1 MNKIVNYIKNL
12 NLKKQLGYL
21 VLISLVLSLI
31 SLVVILPKLLTPFYE
46 NNIYNLLSQPLS
58 YQDKNTNNIVFIVK
72 NNNGVYVSSD
82 FNKMIDE
89 KYVDNILLVAT
100 NNKGKFNI
108 DSNTYYYTK
117 NDKVISITDDSYI
130 KNLEDNLR
138 RIILPLVSI
147 TIFIITLVLV
157 IWNNHIVNKIT
168 KIQEKVNNLNNNNYT
183 HSYNFTINDEL
194 NSLINSVEYM
204 RCEINTKEEYKNDMY
219 QSLSHELKTPITVI
233 SSYVEA
239 ANDKIITYED
249 AVKTIGDEIKTL
261 SDDVNKIL
269 ELNKI
274 NYLKDTM
281 ESYEI
286 IDITE
291 LLNEVI
297 TKYKIQRPD
306 VNFLLDIK
314 KINKVRGTYDTWRI
328 VIDNLLSNFIRY
340 ADKNIK
346 ITFKR
351 NKMMFYNDGEAIPDN
366 LIRDVFTKYKM
377 GIKGNFG
384 LGLSIVKNSL
394 ELYGYKIKV
403 ENKDNGVLFTIE
415 QCFFFNF
422 VVSLYIIRLKR

>member
-100 NNKGKFNI
+100 NSKGKFNI

-239 ANDKIITYED
+239 ANDKIITYKD

-274 NYLKDTM
+274 NYLKDTK

-328 VIDNLLSNFIRY
+328 IIDNLLSNFIRY

-403 ENKDNGVLFTIE
+403 ENKDKGVLFTIE
-415 QCFFFNF
+415 
-422 VVSLYIIRLKR
+422 

>member
-204 RCEINTKEEYKNDMY
+204 RCEITTKEEYKNDMY

-415 QCFFFNF
+415 
-422 VVSLYIIRLKR
+422 

>member
-100 NNKGKFNI
+100 NSKGKFNI
-108 DSNTYYYTK
+108 DNNTYYYTK

-297 TKYKIQRPD
+297 AKYKIQRPD

-328 VIDNLLSNFIRY
+328 IIDNLLSNFIRY

-403 ENKDNGVLFTIE
+403 ENKDNGVLFIIE
-415 QCFFFNF
+415 
-422 VVSLYIIRLKR
+422 

>member
-100 NNKGKFNI
+100 NSKGKFNI

-269 ELNKI
+269 ELNKN
-274 NYLKDTM
+274 NYLKDTK

-328 VIDNLLSNFIRY
+328 IIDNLLSNFIRY

-415 QCFFFNF
+415 
-422 VVSLYIIRLKR
+422 

>member
-100 NNKGKFNI
+100 NSKGKFNI
-108 DSNTYYYTK
+108 DNNTYYYTK

-183 HSYNFTINDEL
+183 HSYNFTINDES

-328 VIDNLLSNFIRY
+328 IIDNLLSNFIRY

-403 ENKDNGVLFTIE
+403 ENKDNGVLFIIE
-415 QCFFFNF
+415 
-422 VVSLYIIRLKR
+422 

>member
-100 NNKGKFNI
+100 NSKGKFNI

-274 NYLKDTM
+274 NYLKDTK

-328 VIDNLLSNFIRY
+328 IIDNLLSNFIRY

-351 NKMMFYNDGEAIPDN
+351 NKMMFYNDGETIPDN

-415 QCFFFNF
+415 
-422 VVSLYIIRLKR
+422 

>member
-1 MNKIVNYIKNL
+1 MNKIVSYIKNL

-100 NNKGKFNI
+100 NSKGKFNI

-274 NYLKDTM
+274 NYLKDTK

-328 VIDNLLSNFIRY
+328 IIDNLLSNFIRY

-415 QCFFFNF
+415 
-422 VVSLYIIRLKR
+422 

>member
-1 MNKIVNYIKNL
+1 MNKIVNYIKNI

-415 QCFFFNF
+415 
-422 VVSLYIIRLKR
+422 

>member
-100 NNKGKFNI
+100 NNKGMFNI

-291 LLNEVI
+291 LLNEII

-328 VIDNLLSNFIRY
+328 IIDNLLSNFIRY

-403 ENKDNGVLFTIE
+403 ENKDNGVLFIIE
-415 QCFFFNF
+415 
-422 VVSLYIIRLKR
+422 

>member
-204 RCEINTKEEYKNDMY
+204 RFEINTKEEYKNDMY

-415 QCFFFNF
+415 
-422 VVSLYIIRLKR
+422 

>member
-1 MNKIVNYIKNL
+1 MNKIKNYIKNL

-58 YQDKNTNNIVFIVK
+58 YQDSNTNNIVFIVK

-89 KYVDNILLVAT
+89 KYVDNILLIAT
-100 NNKGKFNI
+100 NSKGKFNI
-108 DSNTYYYTK
+108 DGNTYYYTK
-117 NDKVISITDDSYI
+117 NDKVISITNDSYI
-130 KNLEDNLR
+130 KNLEENLR

-204 RCEINTKEEYKNDMY
+204 RCEINTKEEYKNNMY

-239 ANDKIITYED
+239 ANDKMITYED
-249 AVKTIGDEIKTL
+249 AVNTIGDEIKTL

-274 NYLKDTM
+274 NYLKDVK

-291 LLNEVI
+291 LLNEII

-328 VIDNLLSNFIRY
+328 IIDNLLSNFIRY

-351 NKMMFYNDGEAIPDN
+351 NKIMFYNDGEAIPDN

-403 ENKDNGVLFTIE
+403 ENIDNGVLFTIE
-415 QCFFFNF
+415 
-422 VVSLYIIRLKR
+422 

>member
-100 NNKGKFNI
+100 NSKGKFNI
-108 DSNTYYYTK
+108 DNNTYYYTK

-274 NYLKDTM
+274 NYLKDTK

-328 VIDNLLSNFIRY
+328 IIDNLLSNFIRY

-403 ENKDNGVLFTIE
+403 ENKDNGVLFIIE
-415 QCFFFNF
+415 
-422 VVSLYIIRLKR
+422 

>member
-72 NNNGVYVSSD
+72 NNNGVYVSTD

-100 NNKGKFNI
+100 NSKGKFNI

-274 NYLKDTM
+274 NYLKDAM

-291 LLNEVI
+291 LLNEII

-314 KINKVRGTYDTWRI
+314 KVNKVRGTYDTWRI
-328 VIDNLLSNFIRY
+328 IIDNLLSNFIRY

-415 QCFFFNF
+415 
-422 VVSLYIIRLKR
+422 

>member
-100 NNKGKFNI
+100 NSKGKFNI

-168 KIQEKVNNLNNNNYT
+168 KIQEKVNNLNNNNYKF
-183 HSYNFTINDEL
+183 NI
-194 NSLINSVEYM
+194 LI
-204 RCEINTKEEYKNDMY
+204 I
-219 QSLSHELKTPITVI
+219 
-233 SSYVEA
+233 
-239 ANDKIITYED
+239 
-249 AVKTIGDEIKTL
+249 
-261 SDDVNKIL
+261 
-269 ELNKI
+269 
-274 NYLKDTM
+274 
-281 ESYEI
+281 
-286 IDITE
+286 
-291 LLNEVI
+291 
-297 TKYKIQRPD
+297 
-306 VNFLLDIK
+306 
-314 KINKVRGTYDTWRI
+314 
-328 VIDNLLSNFIRY
+328 
-340 ADKNIK
+340 
-346 ITFKR
+346 
-351 NKMMFYNDGEAIPDN
+351 
-366 LIRDVFTKYKM
+366 
-377 GIKGNFG
+377 
-384 LGLSIVKNSL
+384 
-394 ELYGYKIKV
+394 
-403 ENKDNGVLFTIE
+403 
-415 QCFFFNF
+415 
-422 VVSLYIIRLKR
+422 

>member
-100 NNKGKFNI
+100 NSKGKFNI
-108 DSNTYYYTK
+108 DNNTYYYTK

-403 ENKDNGVLFTIE
+403 ENKDNGVLFIIE
-415 QCFFFNF
+415 
-422 VVSLYIIRLKR
+422 

>member
-306 VNFLLDIK
+306 VNFLLKKK

-415 QCFFFNF
+415 
-422 VVSLYIIRLKR
+422 

>member
-100 NNKGKFNI
+100 NSKGKFNI
-108 DSNTYYYTK
+108 DNNTYYYTK

-194 NSLINSVEYM
+194 NSLINSEEYM
-204 RCEINTKEEYKNDMY
+204 LCEINTKEEYKNDMY

-328 VIDNLLSNFIRY
+328 IIDNLLSNFIRY

-403 ENKDNGVLFTIE
+403 ENKDNGVLFIIE
-415 QCFFFNF
+415 
-422 VVSLYIIRLKR
+422 

>member
-394 ELYGYKIKV
+394 ELYGYKIT
-403 ENKDNGVLFTIE
+403 NKNK
-415 QCFFFNF
+415 
-422 VVSLYIIRLKR
+422 RL

>member
-147 TIFIITLVLV
+147 TIFMITLVLV

-168 KIQEKVNNLNNNNYT
+168 KIHEKVNNLNNNNYT

-233 SSYVEA
+233 SRYVEA

-415 QCFFFNF
+415 
-422 VVSLYIIRLKR
+422 

>member
-100 NNKGKFNI
+100 NSKGKFNI

-249 AVKTIGDEIKTL
+249 AVKTIDDEIKTL

-274 NYLKDTM
+274 NYLKDTK

-328 VIDNLLSNFIRY
+328 IIDNLLSNFIRY

-351 NKMMFYNDGEAIPDN
+351 NKMMFYNDGEAIPYN

-415 QCFFFNF
+415 
-422 VVSLYIIRLKR
+422 

>member
-100 NNKGKFNI
+100 NSKGKFNI
-108 DSNTYYYTK
+108 DNNTYYYTK

-204 RCEINTKEEYKNDMY
+204 RCEINTKEKYKNDMY

-291 LLNEVI
+291 LLNEII

-328 VIDNLLSNFIRY
+328 IIDNLLSNFIRY

-403 ENKDNGVLFTIE
+403 ENKDNGVLFIIE
-415 QCFFFNF
+415 
-422 VVSLYIIRLKR
+422 

>member
-82 FNKMIDE
+82 FNKMIYE

-269 ELNKI
+269 ELNKN

-394 ELYGYKIKV
+394 ELYGYNIKV

-415 QCFFFNF
+415 
-422 VVSLYIIRLKR
+422 

>member
-108 DSNTYYYTK
+108 DNNTYYYTR

-415 QCFFFNF
+415 
-422 VVSLYIIRLKR
+422 

>member
-100 NNKGKFNI
+100 NSKGKFNI
-108 DSNTYYYTK
+108 DGNTYYYTK

-274 NYLKDTM
+274 NYLKDTK

-328 VIDNLLSNFIRY
+328 IIDNLLSNFIRY

-415 QCFFFNF
+415 
-422 VVSLYIIRLKR
+422 

>member
-89 KYVDNILLVAT
+89 NYVDNILLVAT

-415 QCFFFNF
+415 
-422 VVSLYIIRLKR
+422 

>member
-100 NNKGKFNI
+100 NSKGKFNI
-108 DSNTYYYTK
+108 DNNTYYYTK

-249 AVKTIGDEIKTL
+249 AVKTIGDEIKIL

-328 VIDNLLSNFIRY
+328 IIDNLLSNFIRY

-403 ENKDNGVLFTIE
+403 ENKDNGVLFIIE
-415 QCFFFNF
+415 
-422 VVSLYIIRLKR
+422 

>member
-194 NSLINSVEYM
+194 NSLINSIEYM

-415 QCFFFNF
+415 
-422 VVSLYIIRLKR
+422 

>member
-1 MNKIVNYIKNL
+1 MNKIKNYIKNL

-58 YQDKNTNNIVFIVK
+58 YQDSNTNNIVFIVK

-89 KYVDNILLVAT
+89 KYVDNILLITT
-100 NNKGKFNI
+100 NSKGKFNI
-108 DSNTYYYTK
+108 DGNTYYYTK
-117 NDKVISITDDSYI
+117 NDKVISITNDSYI
-130 KNLEDNLR
+130 KNLEENLR

-204 RCEINTKEEYKNDMY
+204 RCEINTKEEYKNNMY

-239 ANDKIITYED
+239 ANDKMITYED
-249 AVKTIGDEIKTL
+249 AVNTIGDEIKTL

-274 NYLKDTM
+274 NYLKDIN

-291 LLNEVI
+291 LLNEII

-328 VIDNLLSNFIRY
+328 IIDNLLSNFIRY

-346 ITFKR
+346 ITFKK
-351 NKMMFYNDGEAIPDN
+351 NKITFYNDGDKIQDN
-366 LIRDVFTKYKM
+366 LIKDVFTKYKM

-403 ENKDNGVLFTIE
+403 ENIDNGVLFTIE
-415 QCFFFNF
+415 
-422 VVSLYIIRLKR
+422 

>member
-1 MNKIVNYIKNL
+1 MNKIKNYIKNL

-58 YQDKNTNNIVFIVK
+58 YQDSNTNNIVFIVK

-89 KYVDNILLVAT
+89 KYVDNILLITT
-100 NNKGKFNI
+100 NSKGKFNI
-108 DSNTYYYTK
+108 DGNTYYYTK
-117 NDKVISITDDSYI
+117 NDKVISITNDSYI
-130 KNLEDNLR
+130 KNLEENLR

-204 RCEINTKEEYKNDMY
+204 RCEINTKEEYKNNMY

-239 ANDKIITYED
+239 ANDKMITYED
-249 AVKTIGDEIKTL
+249 AVNTIGDEIKTL

-274 NYLKDTM
+274 NYLKDVK

-291 LLNEVI
+291 LLNEII

-328 VIDNLLSNFIRY
+328 IIDNLLSNFIRY

-351 NKMMFYNDGEAIPDN
+351 NKIMFYNDGEAIPDN

-403 ENKDNGVLFTIE
+403 ENIDNGVLFTIE
-415 QCFFFNF
+415 
-422 VVSLYIIRLKR
+422 

>member
-415 QCFFFNF
+415 WCFFFNF

>member
-31 SLVVILPKLLTPFYE
+31 SLVVILPNLLTPFYE

-415 QCFFFNF
+415 
-422 VVSLYIIRLKR
+422 

>member
-183 HSYNFTINDEL
+183 HSYNFTINYEL

-415 QCFFFNF
+415 
-422 VVSLYIIRLKR
+422 

>member
-58 YQDKNTNNIVFIVK
+58 YQDSNTNNIVFIVK

-100 NNKGKFNI
+100 NSKGKFNI

-274 NYLKDTM
+274 NYLKDAM

-314 KINKVRGTYDTWRI
+314 KINEVRGTYDTWRI
-328 VIDNLLSNFIRY
+328 IIDNLLSNFIRY

-415 QCFFFNF
+415 
-422 VVSLYIIRLKR
+422 

>member
-100 NNKGKFNI
+100 NSKGKFNI
-108 DSNTYYYTK
+108 DNNTYYYTK

-239 ANDKIITYED
+239 ANDKMITYED

-291 LLNEVI
+291 LLNEII

-328 VIDNLLSNFIRY
+328 IIDNLLSNFIRY

-415 QCFFFNF
+415 
-422 VVSLYIIRLKR
+422 

>member
-394 ELYGYKIKV
+394 EL
-403 ENKDNGVLFTIE
+403 
-415 QCFFFNF
+415 
-422 VVSLYIIRLKR
+422 